1 MTSLGRKPVGEVIV
15 DFLDGGSYLKHKLEL
30 HVLSIEERRIRT
42 EQAEKES
49 VVAGAEGRAEPVK
62 EEDVKRLMDEFSL
75 SKADATRVLR
85 EAGGK
90 LDDAIWQLIDG

>member
-1 MTSLGRKPVGEVIV
+1 M
-15 DFLDGGSYLKHKLEL
+15 KHKLEL

-62 EEDVKRLMDEFSL
+62 EEDVKRLVGVSFSLFFRVCTARLIMRWKMNEFSL